1 MPTYTEMP
9 ALDKWKID
17 SRAAATAKSFGDLER
32 DKDIIL
38 KRLDAL
44 IEGYHSTSDGCAQAY
59 MTTDLF
65 FTIDYWLKLASQK
78 NSGVNSSREPAVMAL
93 YKFVI
98 DSLCALFGGVTV
110 NVLPR
115 ELEMTFGRELG
126 YHGGHIDAMPG
137 VATYLTRAEARKYKL
152 FFKEG
157 RAYQYQWN
165 SRRWKDKKLQLANSK
180 QVGWKYHSSIKSN
193 MFDDGYAG
201 FCCSMSRDLYM
212 AHHKGGFDRDNF
224 FHSSYLGGDTV
235 MCTGSMKIIN
245 GEITGIKN
253 DSGHYRP
260 TLDHIVNVLETLQMF
275 GVDLK
280 VIKVSWFDKSKNKYS
295 WNMGDVVLA
304 ARGNYDRLRAGQVEF
319 ADHWDKRRQKKN

>member
-1 MPTYTEMP
+1 V
-9 ALDKWKID
+9 
-17 SRAAATAKSFGDLER
+17 
-32 DKDIIL
+32 
-38 KRLDAL
+38 
-44 IEGYHSTSDGCAQAY
+44 
-59 MTTDLF
+59 
-65 FTIDYWLKLASQK
+65 
-78 NSGVNSSREPAVMAL
+78 VNSSREPAVMAL
-93 YKFVI
+93 YKFVV

-126 YHGGHIDAMPG
+126 HHGASLDADPG
-137 VATYLTRAEARKYKL
+137 LAIYLTREQARKYKL

-180 QVGWKYHSSIKSN
+180 DVGWKYPSRIKSN
-193 MFDDGYAG
+193 MFEAGYAG

-235 MCTGSMKIIN
+235 MCTGSMEIVNGKIV
-245 GEITGIKN
+245 GIKN

-275 GVDLK
+275 GVDLS
-280 VIKVSWFDKSKNKYS
+280 VIKVSWRNTTTGKFTN

-304 ARGNYDRLRAGQVEF
+304 ARGNYDRLRAGQEEF
-319 ADHWDKRRQKKN
+319 VDHWDKRRQGNN